1 MRCTLAPA
9 RFFKLRGA
17 AVACGGTTTHSA
29 FTANTSRVPAA
40 SRSCCW
46 AWSMVVSSADA
57 NTSTG
62 APRLICCS
70 STPEAAK
77 LKSTLVPGCA
87 FS

>member
-1 MRCTLAPA
+1 MRCPLAPA
-9 RFFKLRGA
+9 RVFKLRGA
-17 AVACGGTTTHSA
+17 AVAGGGTTTHIA